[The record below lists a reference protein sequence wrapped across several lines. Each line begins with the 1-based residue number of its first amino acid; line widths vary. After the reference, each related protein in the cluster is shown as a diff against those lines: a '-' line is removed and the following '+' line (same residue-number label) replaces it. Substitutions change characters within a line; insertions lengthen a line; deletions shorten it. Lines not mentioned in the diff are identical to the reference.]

1 VDRRIFAKAFRRQW
15 MNVNEYEETLK
26 KATNDMVQSINS
38 FGLGETLKLLV
49 KFSNQDAILR
59 ELLIIF
65 PSLVNL
71 NLFLQGKP
79 VYKIQMNEQGLKQL
93 LNTKVPFLVKEE
105 NEKEEDGNTRKKVSR
120 TSKKT
125 RSRKQKIRR

>member
-1 VDRRIFAKAFRRQW
+1 
-15 MNVNEYEETLK
+15 
-26 KATNDMVQSINS
+26 MVQSINS

-93 LNTKVPFLVKEE
+93 LNTKVPFLVREE
-105 NEKEEDGNTRKKVSR
+105 PEREEVRAMGKKTSR

>member
-1 VDRRIFAKAFRRQW
+1 
-15 MNVNEYEETLK
+15 MNLNEYDEILK
-26 KATNDMVQSINS
+26 KATQHMIQSINS

-49 KFSNQDAILR
+49 KFSNQDAIVR
-59 ELLIIF
+59 ELLTIF
-65 PSLVNL
+65 PSLVTL

-93 LNTKVPFLVKEE
+93 LNTKVPFLVREE
-105 NEKEEDGNTRKKVSR
+105 NEEEEDGNTRKKTSG